1 LVDFVPISSEIRAT
15 YEAGNVQD
23 LLMHDGST
31 IYLHKLAKDWDPNDR
46 LSAITALHNARKRQ
60 EVLTGLLYID
70 EDSTDLHSTLNTSE
84 RPLNQLEQAALCPGS
99 EALAAL
105 NKALH

>member
-1 LVDFVPISSEIRAT
+1 
-15 YEAGNVQD
+15 
-23 LLMHDGST
+23 MHDGSK

-60 EVLTGLLYID
+60 EVLTGLLYIN

-84 RPLNQLEQAALCPGS
+84 RPLNRLEQSLLCPGR
-99 EALAAL
+99 EKLASL
-105 NKALH
+105 NASLH